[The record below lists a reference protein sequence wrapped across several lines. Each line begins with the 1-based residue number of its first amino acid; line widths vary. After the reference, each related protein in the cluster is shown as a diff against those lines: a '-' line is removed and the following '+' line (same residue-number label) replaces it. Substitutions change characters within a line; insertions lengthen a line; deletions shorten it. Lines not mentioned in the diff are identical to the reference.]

1 MNDFFRPPRVI
12 EPKPLRDYQIDGINR
27 IFEVM
32 RAGQKPVYQL
42 ATGGGKGR
50 MIAELFRLA
59 HAKGRRAAVVV
70 PWLSLI
76 KQTWEVLA
84 NEGLPEELMSVEQGD
99 HPLCDR
105 RKPYQICSTDTLVR
119 RKTLPQVDLV
129 IFDEVHRHSMLYAR
143 WMAEAPHIKFL
154 GVTATPWAKG
164 MHETWDCLLIGETIS
179 SLIARGF
186 LSPFRAFAPSQPDLS
201 EVKISTNEH
210 GEKDYNEG
218 QLSKAM
224 QKPLLIADVVNTW
237 LENGEGRPTFGFG
250 VDCAH
255 AQALQ
260 QRFIAA
266 GVPCGYIDAYTE
278 VEGDGGREDQLAQL
292 ARQDLKVIMNV
303 GTLTTGV
310 DAPFVSCLSLARPT
324 KSEMLYCLDSET
336 QILTSHG
343 WKGMGEVRTGD
354 CAATLTDLDSRA
366 GAWARV
372 EAVIERDMESTES
385 WVEYSAPRANF
396 RVTDKHTMIFRGA
409 NENCCGVVRFKI
421 GNAAEL
427 QKCKGGA
434 YLPTSVQI
442 DQPGVPLTD
451 DELYF
456 IGMMMTDGSWTGT
469 TGYISQS
476 ERHPEIIDR
485 IEKCLRGCGIGYSRR
500 RVAPPPEDAV
510 IPERFRRWTFN
521 FSVGKP
527 RAHARIG
534 RGPQPTKNH
543 AERVDG
549 ITGFQHLLPFLDK
562 DLSPALMALSR
573 SQFLVFLQGFNDGD
587 GFKLKSPSVN
597 WTPKTWTL
605 CSARQM
611 VADRIQ
617 ALAAI
622 HGFTCNI
629 RSEHGTRKNPIWLI
643 SITPQDWRHV
653 GGYSS
658 AKRGPRPQI
667 EMKPATSERVWCVQT
682 ETGTIVTRRRGK
694 VTVMGNCQIVG
705 RVLRTH
711 PGKRDAILFDHGS
724 TMQSLGL
731 PDEIFYEDF
740 IRDDRPDKDAE
751 KRKERLPKPCPV
763 CTYLLAPGTR
773 VCPSCGH
780 ERKPVSSVVCEEGEL
795 VEIGV
800 GKKKKTKE
808 AADHDTKQRWFSG
821 LLYIAR
827 ERGYKDGWAANK
839 YREKFEVWPRGL
851 SDQSAFPDAA
861 ISSWVKASQI
871 RWAKRREKD
880 ANHPMGNEQ

>member
-129 IFDEVHRHSMLYAR
+129 IFDEVHHHSMLYAR

-201 EVKISTNEH
+201 EVKITA
-210 GEKDYNEG
+210 GDYNEG
-218 QLSKAM
+218 QLSKVM
-224 QKPLLIADVVNTW
+224 QKPMLIADVVNTW
-237 LENGEGRPTFGFG
+237 LDKGEGRPTFGFG

-260 QRFIAA
+260 ARFQQA

-278 VEGDGGREDQLAQL
+278 VEGPGGREDQLAQL

-324 KSEMLYCLDSET
+324 KSEML
-336 QILTSHG
+336 I
-343 WKGMGEVRTGD
+343 
-354 CAATLTDLDSRA
+354 
-366 GAWARV
+366 
-372 EAVIERDMESTES
+372 
-385 WVEYSAPRANF
+385 
-396 RVTDKHTMIFRGA
+396 
-409 NENCCGVVRFKI
+409 
-421 GNAAEL
+421 
-427 QKCKGGA
+427 
-434 YLPTSVQI
+434 VQI
-442 DQPGVPLTD
+442 
-451 DELYF
+451 
-456 IGMMMTDGSWTGT
+456 
-469 TGYISQS
+469 
-476 ERHPEIIDR
+476 
-485 IEKCLRGCGIGYSRR
+485 
-500 RVAPPPEDAV
+500 A
-510 IPERFRRWTFN
+510 
-521 FSVGKP
+521 
-527 RAHARIG
+527 
-534 RGPQPTKNH
+534 
-543 AERVDG
+543 
-549 ITGFQHLLPFLDK
+549 
-562 DLSPALMALSR
+562 
-573 SQFLVFLQGFNDGD
+573 
-587 GFKLKSPSVN
+587 
-597 WTPKTWTL
+597 
-605 CSARQM
+605 
-611 VADRIQ
+611 
-617 ALAAI
+617 
-622 HGFTCNI
+622 
-629 RSEHGTRKNPIWLI
+629 
-643 SITPQDWRHV
+643 
-653 GGYSS
+653 
-658 AKRGPRPQI
+658 
-667 EMKPATSERVWCVQT
+667 
-682 ETGTIVTRRRGK
+682 
-694 VTVMGNCQIVG
+694 G

-711 PGKRDAILFDHGS
+711 PGKKDALMFDHGS
-724 TMQSLGL
+724 TFQSLGT

-740 IRDDRPDKDAE
+740 IRDDRPDKDAK

-839 YREKFEVWPRGL
+839 YREKFEGWPRGL

-880 ANHPMGNEQ
+880 ANQPMENEQ